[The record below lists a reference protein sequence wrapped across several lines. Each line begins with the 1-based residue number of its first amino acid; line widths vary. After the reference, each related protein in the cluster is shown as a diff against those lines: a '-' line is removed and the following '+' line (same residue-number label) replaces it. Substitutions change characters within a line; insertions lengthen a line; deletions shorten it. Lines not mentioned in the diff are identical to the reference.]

1 MAGSMISIA
10 RACFPKAQLV
20 TDRFHVQKLT
30 IEALQEIRIKH
41 RWEAIDAENEAIEKA
56 KLHKKGYH
64 PEILPNGDTLK
75 QLLARSRYLLYKRN
89 YKWTESQQLRAAI
102 LFERYPDLERAYGL
116 TLELA
121 NIFDS
126 RRKKIFA
133 TTKLALWHEQVA
145 RSGFKSFNTVS
156 RTIQIHYK
164 TILNYFDN
172 RSTNASAE
180 SFNAKIKAFRAQF
193 RGVTNVGFFLFRLT
207 QIYA

>member
-1 MAGSMISIA
+1 MAGSMINIA
-10 RACFPKAQLV
+10 KACFPKAQLV
-20 TDRFHVQKLT
+20 TDRFHVQKLAM
-30 IEALQEIRIKH
+30 EALQEIRIKH
-41 RWEAIDAENEAIEKA
+41 RWEAIDAENQAIEKA
-56 KLHKKGYH
+56 KIQKKGYH

-75 QLLARSRYLLYKRN
+75 QLLARSRYLLYKRK
-89 YKWTESQQLRAAI
+89 YKWTENQQLRAAI
-102 LFERYPDLERAYGL
+102 LFERYPDLKRAYQL

-121 NIFDS
+121 HIFDS
-126 RRKKIFA
+126 KRKKIFA

-145 RSGFKSFNTVS
+145 QSGFKSFNTVS
-156 RTIQIHYK
+156 RTIQNHYK

-193 RGVTNVGFFLFRLT
+193 RGVTNVRFFLFRLT